1 MPQFRMVCSRA
12 QNAPLEDSPSMSK
25 TSKLLLIMLVVS
37 LAILGCGKEQE
48 ENEEDAFSFVVFPG
62 ARYLPHLTELTKQ
75 AHKVISPG
83 APEAPPTA
91 IYDTDATVDD
101 VANFYVK
108 AYGYTS
114 IAPDATNNLS
124 SAKPAAYR
132 RTGDIGADVKGIE
145 SLMTKMNLH
154 PDLAKAT
161 GSYKAVEIAPK
172 PNRPRVTIQRPYFDL
187 TTSQVVDRTI
197 ILMAR

>member
-1 MPQFRMVCSRA
+1 MF
-12 QNAPLEDSPSMSK
+12 
-25 TSKLLLIMLVVS
+25 VVS
-37 LAILGCGKEQE
+37 LVALGCHKEKDE
-48 ENEEDAFSFVVFPG
+48 SEEDAFSFVVYPG

-75 AHKVISPG
+75 AHKVIKPNE
-83 APEAPPTA
+83 PEAPPTA
-91 IYDTDATVDD
+91 IYDTDASVDD

-108 AYGYTS
+108 AYGYPGV
-114 IAPDATNNLS
+114 APDATNNLS
-124 SAKPAAYR
+124 SAKPPAYR
-132 RTGDIGADVKGIE
+132 RRGDITADVTAIE
-145 SLMTKMNLH
+145 ALLAKMNIH

-172 PNRPRVTIQRPYFDL
+172 PNRPRVTIQHPYFDV

>member
-1 MPQFRMVCSRA
+1 MF
-12 QNAPLEDSPSMSK
+12 
-25 TSKLLLIMLVVS
+25 VVS
-37 LAILGCGKEQE
+37 LVALGCHKEKDE
-48 ENEEDAFSFVVFPG
+48 SEEDAFSFVVYPG

-75 AHKVISPG
+75 AHKVIKPNE
-83 APEAPPTA
+83 PEAPPTA
-91 IYDTDATVDD
+91 IYDTDASVDD

-108 AYGYTS
+108 AYGYPGV
-114 IAPDATNNLS
+114 APDATNNLS
-124 SAKPAAYR
+124 SAKPPAYR
-132 RTGDIGADVKGIE
+132 RTGDITADVKAIE
-145 SLMTKMNLH
+145 ALLSKMNVH

-172 PNRPRVTIQRPYFDL
+172 PNRPRVTIQHPYFDV